1 MIRKPYP
8 SVNTSQIYFACGDS
22 ISRLD
27 NLPQAEPVREKGYS
41 ILYLTDEPD
50 EFVVNMLGTFEEKPF
65 KSVNADDLGIEDQES
80 RDGLK
85 KQEKEHKKLLDFVK
99 DSLGG
104 SVAAVKLSNKLK
116 SHPVCLTTQGAISLE
131 MEKYFNSLPGDA
143 NEKLKAER
151 VLELNADHRTFDA
164 LKNAWETDK
173 DKASK
178 YAKLLYFQ
186 SLLIAGMEIPDP
198 AEYAKLVNDLIV

>member
-1 MIRKPYP
+1 MPEDQKY
-8 SVNTSQIYFACGDS
+8 IYYACGDS

-27 NLPQAEPVREKGYS
+27 KLPQSESVKEKGYS

-50 EFVVNMLGTFEEKPF
+50 EFVMNMLGSYENKQF
-65 KSVNADDLGIEDQES
+65 KSINADDLGIEDQES
-80 RDGLK
+80 KDEII
-85 KQEKEHKKLLDFVK
+85 KQEKEYKELLEFVK
-99 DSLGG
+99 DSLDG

-116 SHPVCLTTQGAISLE
+116 SHPVCLSSQGAISLE
-131 MEKYFNSLPGDA
+131 MEKYFQSLPGDA

-151 VLELNADHRTFDA
+151 VLELNAGHRTFDA

-173 DKASK
+173 DKAAK

-198 AEYAKLVNDLIV
+198 AAYAGLVNDLII